1 MLKITSKSSFSP
13 CWGLCTGRLSLLLL
27 SLGFEGAHQP
37 KREHRAAAHDDKERK
52 PVRLG
57 WYAVRPPRLQPKDGA
72 KRELEQQ
79 ADVHTD
85 HVQLTRA
92 ANGEE
97 AADTQRCAA
106 SSASV
111 QAVHGCPAGDLG
123 AVPAASEEE

>member
-1 MLKITSKSSFSP
+1 MHGASHFFSLPFGLKARISPSASTEPPHMTTKSGNRSALAGTP
-13 CWGLCTGRLSLLLL
+13 YDL
-27 SLGFEGAHQP
+27 H
-37 KREHRAAAHDDKERK
+37 
-52 PVRLG
+52 
-57 WYAVRPPRLQPKDGA
+57 LQPKDGA
-72 KRELEQQ
+72 ERELEQQ